1 MISKLYNK
9 YKELILYVI
18 VGGLTT
24 VVSVASYAFF
34 TRICNLGIYSS
45 SIISWVLAVTFAFV
59 ANKKVVFKSNNSIK
73 KEIISFFILRLV
85 SLGADLFTMW
95 ILCGLLNI
103 NDLIAKI
110 IVQFIVTAS
119 NYAFSKFLIF
129 RR

>member
-1 MISKLYNK
+1 MKKDLYNK

-24 VVSVASYAFF
+24 VVSVASYALF
-34 TRICNLGIYSS
+34 TRVFNFGIYSS
-45 SIISWVLAVTFAFV
+45 SILSWILAVTFAFI
-59 ANKKVVFKSNNSIK
+59 ANKKVVFKSNNNVK
-73 KEIISFFILRLV
+73 KEVISFFILRLV
-85 SLGADLFTMW
+85 SLGADLATMW
-95 ILCGLLNI
+95 ILCDLLNI

-119 NYAFSKFLIF
+119 NYVFSKFLIF

>member
-95 ILCGLLNI
+95 ILCGLLNT